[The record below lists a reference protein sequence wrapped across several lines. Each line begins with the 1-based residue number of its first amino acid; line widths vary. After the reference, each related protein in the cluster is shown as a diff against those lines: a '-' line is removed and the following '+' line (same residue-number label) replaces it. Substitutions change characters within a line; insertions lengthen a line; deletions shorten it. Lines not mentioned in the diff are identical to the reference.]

1 MRDSKCRH
9 HAYDAVRGCGAFL
22 GQFLRSNAE
31 ILTIFGG
38 APSAQCHS
46 SRASI
51 ATIVRAA
58 GLSLCLSAPGT
69 SGELSERVVVVS
81 KMADLRIK
89 LVDHLADERWRV
101 RTDCVSLSPTRV
113 QIVSAFE
120 DMRVELV
127 EVRGD
132 RTVCLTRGSRPL
144 R

>member
-89 LVDHLADERWRV
+89 LVDPLADERWRV

-120 DMRVELV
+120 DLRVELV